1 MSQVHLEHRK
11 HLERELRNAGI
22 KPEILRTDGGHM
34 RIVFEAGGKPQTIL
48 TSWTPSD
55 HRSTLNA
62 RARIRKILR
71 DTGTLDKAQPVG
83 KLGKALSLPQQT
95 EPFMERIAQLEH
107 DVVMLLDMLATVAA
121 STGVDL
127 EPLPPPE
134 PVIETRV
141 DGRHAPTHGP
151 SRSKVHELLLSIGYD
166 WTPVIV
172 IRARDAKRSAGAIS
186 VALNNLKKLGLV
198 ENGERGMW
206 RKTPPVPTPSV
217 EAALPPPPPPA
228 PTTAQPTRS
237 LMTCLEF
244 QYLPVAEIARR
255 IGFGG
260 SRLAAALSYQ
270 KHLGRAEN
278 GMRGMWRK
286 VPAKPNGRSL
296 HANGNTTHAAAG

>member
-34 RIVFEAGGKPQTIL
+34 RIVFEPRGKPQTIL

-55 HRSTLNA
+55 LRSTLNA

-127 EPLPPPE
+127 EPPPLPE
-134 PVIETRV
+134 PVIEVRV

-151 SRSKVHELLLSIGYD
+151 CRSK
-166 WTPVIV
+166 
-172 IRARDAKRSAGAIS
+172 
-186 VALNNLKKLGLV
+186 
-198 ENGERGMW
+198 
-206 RKTPPVPTPSV
+206 
-217 EAALPPPPPPA
+217 
-228 PTTAQPTRS
+228 
-237 LMTCLEF
+237 
-244 QYLPVAEIARR
+244 
-255 IGFGG
+255 
-260 SRLAAALSYQ
+260 
-270 KHLGRAEN
+270 
-278 GMRGMWRK
+278 
-286 VPAKPNGRSL
+286 
-296 HANGNTTHAAAG
+296 

>member
-22 KPEILRTDGGHM
+22 KPEVQRTDGGHM
-34 RIVFEAGGKPQTIL
+34 RIVFEAGGKPQSIL

-107 DVVMLLDMLATVAA
+107 DVVMLLDMLALVAT

-127 EPLPPPE
+127 EPPPPPE
-134 PVIETRV
+134 PVIEVKV

-151 SRSKVHELLLSIGYD
+151 SRSKVHDLLLSIGYE
-166 WTPVIV
+166 WTPVAT
-172 IRARDAKRSAGAIS
+172 IRSRDARRSVVAVS
-186 VALNNLKKLGLV
+186 VALNNLKKKGLV

-206 RKTPPVPTPSV
+206 RKTPPVSTPSV
-217 EAALPPPPPPA
+217 EAPLPPAKMPA
-228 PTTAQPTRS
+228 PQPTRG
-237 LMTCLEF
+237 LLDCLEF
-244 QYLPVAEIARR
+244 QYLPIFEIERR
-255 IGFGG
+255 MGFGG

-270 KHLGRAEN
+270 KRLGRAEN

-286 VPAKPNGRSL
+286 VAAKPNGRAR
-296 HANGNTTHAAAG
+296 HANGRAVHAPAR